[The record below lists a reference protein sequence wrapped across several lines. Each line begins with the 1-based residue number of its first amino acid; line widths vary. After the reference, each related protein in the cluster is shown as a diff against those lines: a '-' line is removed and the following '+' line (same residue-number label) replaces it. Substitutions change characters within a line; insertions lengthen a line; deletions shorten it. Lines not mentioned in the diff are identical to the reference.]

1 MVGGAG
7 RLLQGS
13 RMRYALLFAAAMLPL
28 GTLAAQDSQSSGA
41 QTRQAHVVTPEH
53 LSWGP
58 APAILPAGARL
69 AVLEGDPS
77 KPAPF
82 TMRLEMPAGYR
93 LPPHFHTF
101 DEHVT
106 VISGAFQVGMGDTF
120 DESKLTT
127 LPAGT
132 FGVIPP
138 GMRHFARADKLTVV
152 QLHGVGPWGLTYVN
166 PADQPKTAGK

>member
-1 MVGGAG
+1 
-7 RLLQGS
+7 
-13 RMRYALLFAAAMLPL
+13 MRYALLFAAAMLPL
-28 GTLAAQDSQSSGA
+28 GILAAQDSQSSGA

-166 PADQPKTAGK
+166 PADRPKTAGK